1 MSYSSAD
8 IIAIISLSP
17 SRRKI
22 IYNST
27 GTIVVTNHSRKCLV
41 RFFLKRSDAEWF
53 TSHVFI
59 HKNLI
64 RCVLDSRTGKNLS
77 DVLAFTFDT
86 FGSTEGQIVVLEWQM
101 RLVRLQFVGVQL
113 DLGVFLVILWRH
125 AW

>member
-27 GTIVVTNHSRKCLV
+27 GTIVVTNHSRKSLV
-41 RFFLKRSDAEWF
+41 RFFLKRSDTEWF

-59 HKNLI
+59 HKNLV
-64 RCVLDSRTGKNLS
+64 RCVLDSRAGKNLS

-101 RLVRLQFVGVQL
+101 CLVRLQFVGIQL
-113 DLGVFLVILWRH
+113 DLSVFLVVLWRY